1 MTEENN
7 NVGPGR
13 PTGYQPEYVD
23 IAIQMC
29 ARGATMADL
38 AERFKVA
45 RSTIYQWLAAHQ
57 EFSDAVRV
65 GKEVADERVGF
76 SVYERAV
83 GYTYDSVKIMQYEGS
98 PVRVPYKEH
107 VPPDVAAAKFW
118 LTNRQPEKW
127 RDRAT
132 NEVTGK
138 DGAPLIPEASTRDV
152 ARAVLDIIRSAQVAQ
167 VEKPADGDD

>member
-1 MTEENN
+1 MSDASTDS
-7 NVGPGR
+7 GPGR
-13 PTGYQPEYVD
+13 PTDYRPEFAD
-23 IAIQMC
+23 IAVQMC
-29 ARGATMADL
+29 ARGATMAEL
-38 AERFKVA
+38 ADKFGVV

-83 GYTYDSVKIMQYEGS
+83 GYTYDAVKIMQYEGV
-98 PVRVPYKEH
+98 PVIVPHKEH
-107 VPPDVAAAKFW
+107 VPPDVSAAKFW

-127 RDRAT
+127 RERVS

-138 DGAPLIPEASTRDV
+138 DGAPLIPDASSRDV
-152 ARAVLDIIRSAQVAQ
+152 ARAVLDILREAQVDKKDEPDA
-167 VEKPADGDD
+167 P